1 MDMMIVPLPTSGERL
16 GLASRVVG
24 REVTMKKLLL
34 ALALLAFGLGPALA
48 QDSPSDQNAGGGN
61 DPPKQTGGGGGG
73 GNKAQPG
80 QEGNSGN

>member
-1 MDMMIVPLPTSGERL
+1 
-16 GLASRVVG
+16 
-24 REVTMKKLLL
+24 MKKLLL

-61 DPPKQTGGGGGG
+61 DPPKSTGGGG

>member
-1 MDMMIVPLPTSGERL
+1 
-16 GLASRVVG
+16 
-24 REVTMKKLLL
+24 MKKLLL
-34 ALALLAFGLGPALA
+34 ALALLALGLGPALA